1 MEQSSGRLANDSHHT
16 CGMQEILYKEGRMK
30 IQLKEL
36 FQAKDVLQKIFNEPM
51 EIKLSYRLSKISRKV
66 ESELKEIN
74 EQRLKLIDKYA
85 DEQKP
90 EDVGKKPKQ
99 VSKRMEEFVSEFTAF
114 LDTETDIDIQP
125 IPFSLLQ
132 NIKLSANDL
141 IAIEKFIE
149 EDKDGKKN

>member
-1 MEQSSGRLANDSHHT
+1 
-16 CGMQEILYKEGRMK
+16 MK

-36 FQAKDVLQKIFNEPM
+36 FQAKDVLQKIFDEPM

-99 VSKRMEEFVSEFTAF
+99 VSKRMEEFVSEFIAF
-114 LDTETDIDIQP
+114 LDTETDIYIQP

-141 IAIEKFIE
+141 NVIEKFIE

>member
-125 IPFSLLQ
+125 IPFTLLQ

-141 IAIEKFIE
+141 NVIEKFIE